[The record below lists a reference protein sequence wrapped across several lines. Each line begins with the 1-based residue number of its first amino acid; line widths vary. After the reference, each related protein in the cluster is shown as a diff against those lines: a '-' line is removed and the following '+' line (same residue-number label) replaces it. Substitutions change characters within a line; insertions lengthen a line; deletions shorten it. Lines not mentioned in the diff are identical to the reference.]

1 LAKKKIL
8 VVEDEVDLV
17 KAIELR
23 LTKEGFDVIT
33 SLDCEDALKKART
46 ENPDLLILDLMLP
59 KIDGYK
65 VCRLLKFDQKYKN
78 VPVIMLTAR
87 VEERDR
93 NLGMEMG
100 ADEYITK
107 PFEWDDLLAKILN
120 FLPREKEG

>member
-1 LAKKKIL
+1 MAKKKIL

-33 SLDCEDALKKART
+33 SLDGEDALKKARK

-107 PFEWDDLLAKILN
+107 PFEWDDLLAKILS
-120 FLPREKEG
+120 FLPREEEG

>member
-1 LAKKKIL
+1 MDKKKIL
-8 VVEDEVDLV
+8 LVEDEVDLV

-23 LTKEGFDVIT
+23 LTKEGFNVIT
-33 SLDCEDALKKART
+33 SLDGEDALKKART
-46 ENPDLLILDLMLP
+46 EKPDLLILDLMLP

-65 VCRLLKFDQKYKN
+65 VCRLLKFDQEYKN
-78 VPVIMLTAR
+78 MPVIMLTAR

-107 PFEWDDLLAKILN
+107 PFQWDDLLAKILN
-120 FLPREKEG
+120 FLPREEEG

>member
-1 LAKKKIL
+1 MAKKKIL

-33 SLDCEDALKKART
+33 SLDGEDALKKART

-120 FLPREKEG
+120 FLPREEEG

>member
-1 LAKKKIL
+1 MDKKKIL
-8 VVEDEVDLV
+8 LVEDEVDLV

-33 SLDCEDALKKART
+33 SLDGEDALKKARR

-107 PFEWDDLLAKILN
+107 PFEWNDLLAKILN

>member
-1 LAKKKIL
+1 MKDIL
-8 VVEDEVDLV
+8 EHEGYNIIIGINSEEAIR
-17 KAIELR
+17 KAIS
-23 LTKEGFDVIT
+23 LT
-33 SLDCEDALKKART
+33 
-46 ENPDLLILDLMLP
+46 PDLIILDLMLP

-65 VCRLLKFDQKYKN
+65 VCRLLKFDEKYKN

-107 PFEWDDLLAKILN
+107 PFEWNDLLAKILN
-120 FLPREKEG
+120 YLPREQEG

>member
-1 LAKKKIL
+1 MDKKKIL
-8 VVEDEVDLV
+8 VVEDEADLV

-33 SLDCEDALKKART
+33 SLDGEDALKKART

-65 VCRLLKFDQKYKN
+65 VCRLLKFDQKYKD

-107 PFEWDDLLAKILN
+107 PFEWDNLLGKILN
-120 FLPREKEG
+120 FLPREEEG

>member
-1 LAKKKIL
+1 MAKKRIL
-8 VVEDEVDLV
+8 IVEDEADLV

-23 LTKEGFDVIT
+23 LTEEGFDVIT
-33 SLDCEDALKKART
+33 SLDGEDALKKARR

-107 PFEWDDLLAKILN
+107 PFEWNDLLAKILN
-120 FLPREKEG
+120 FLPREEEG

>member
-1 LAKKKIL
+1 MAKKKIL
-8 VVEDEVDLV
+8 LVEDEVDLV

-33 SLDCEDALKKART
+33 SLDGEDALKKARR

-78 VPVIMLTAR
+78 VPIIMLTAR

>member
-1 LAKKKIL
+1 MAKKKIL
-8 VVEDEVDLV
+8 VVEDEADLV

-33 SLDCEDALKKART
+33 SPDGEDALKKART
-46 ENPDLLILDLMLP
+46 EKPDLLILDLMLP

-87 VEERDR
+87 VGERDR

-107 PFEWDDLLAKILN
+107 PFDWGDLLTKILN
-120 FLPREKEG
+120 FLPREEEG

>member
-1 LAKKKIL
+1 MAKKKIL

-33 SLDCEDALKKART
+33 SLDGEDALKKART

-107 PFEWDDLLAKILN
+107 PFEWDHLLAKILN

>member
-1 LAKKKIL
+1 MAKKKIL
-8 VVEDEVDLV
+8 LVDDEADLV

-33 SLDCEDALKKART
+33 SLDGEDALKKART
-46 ENPDLLILDLMLP
+46 QKPDLLILDLMLP

-120 FLPREKEG
+120 FLPREEEG

>member
-1 LAKKKIL
+1 MDKKKIL
-8 VVEDEVDLV
+8 VVEDEADLV

-33 SLDCEDALKKART
+33 ALDGGDALKKART

-65 VCRLLKFDQKYKN
+65 VCRLLKFDQKHKD

-107 PFEWDDLLAKILN
+107 PFEWDNLLGKILN
-120 FLPREKEG
+120 FLPREEEG